1 MKKQTKGSI
10 ARRKDR
16 QMKVQERTDNK
27 KNRQNKYKQR
37 GKDRQNEIQTERW
50 KNRQKKGQKCPV
62 TELKLC
68 CYKKGRLTDKSKYK
82 QREEQT
88 E

>member
-10 ARRKDR
+10 DRRKDR

-37 GKDRQNEIQTERW
+37 GKD
-50 KNRQKKGQKCPV
+50 KKMKYR
-62 TELKLC
+62 LKD
-68 CYKKGRLTDKSKYK
+68 GRTDRRKDRNV
-82 QREEQT
+82 Q
-88 E
+88 